1 MATSKAAEPLDVLQ
15 QMFNE
20 VLIQTGKALRA
31 ASSDSKGNIGPATA
45 PINTRIPASI
55 ETFNTALDELESEIL
70 KTKSVLLRD
79 LNQLRA
85 SRRLPP
91 PPPPPELKPVAPPAP
106 MVVDLESPAIS
117 LISAP
122 GIPGSGRLTKQNNKP
137 VAPFPN
143 MGFDLGASPDVAATL
158 SPKTVPKSNPKNSP
172 RPAHTTA
179 TAGRL
184 GGARKEAKAP
194 SAQPPR
200 PGAVPQ
206 SQAPQ
211 PSPTFH
217 AKSVQA
223 VGPNLSVS
231 TGVRENGAAAAA
243 TQAASQAQAQA
254 QAPAAAASVAAT
266 TQPGPESIFTNM
278 NFSLAPPS
286 ETRGL
291 NQGRQPPQP
300 PPPPQQQQQQQNP
313 DVAMMGLRVGGASIF
328 GQVNDFGGAGN
339 GNGNGASATDVS
351 HGQQQAN
358 SNPGGRGAG
367 AGEDSMM
374 TNVDAKIDGL
384 FDLGSAGMDMEMN
397 YDLDGDG
404 GDNSNFNDLYFN
416 GTDDNMGSG
425 EFDNA
430 YFHL

>member
-1 MATSKAAEPLDVLQ
+1 MATPKAAEPLDVLQ

-20 VLIQTGKALRA
+20 VLVQTGKALRA
-31 ASSDSKGNIGPATA
+31 ASRDSKGNIGPATA

-79 LNQLRA
+79 LNQLKA
-85 SRRLPP
+85 SRRP
-91 PPPPPELKPVAPPAP
+91 PPPPPELKLVAPPAP
-106 MVVDLESPAIS
+106 MAVDLESPAMS

-122 GIPGSGRLTKQNNKP
+122 GFPGSGRPTKQDNKP

-143 MGFDLGASPDVAATL
+143 MGFDLGASPDVAVTL

-184 GGARKEAKAP
+184 GSARKEAKAP

-211 PSPTFH
+211 PSPAFH
-217 AKSVQA
+217 AKLVQA

-231 TGVRENGAAAAA
+231 TGVRDNGAAAAA
-243 TQAASQAQAQA
+243 AQAASQAQAQA
-254 QAPAAAASVAAT
+254 QAQAAAVSTAAA

-278 NFSLAPPS
+278 AFSLAPPPD
-286 ETRGL
+286 EAQGL
-291 NQGRQPPQP
+291 NQGRQP
-300 PPPPQQQQQQQNP
+300 PPPPQQQQHT
-313 DVAMMGLRVGGASIF
+313 DVAMMGLGAGGASIF
-328 GQVNDFGGAGN
+328 GQGNNFGGAGN
-339 GNGNGASATDVS
+339 GNGNGASATDAS

-416 GTDDNMGSG
+416 GSDDNMGSG